1 MPESIHPPSN
11 LKQTIPKPAL
21 PGHASQGQKL
31 AGFHGGPLAGCLCS
45 KTTLDTLLGNVERN
59 SLAQAAGVTR
69 GKIIEL

>member
-1 MPESIHPPSN
+1 MQPIS
-11 LKQTIPKPAL
+11 KPTLLA
-21 PGHASQGQKL
+21 HFIQGQKL